1 MAGLLRQQHGIFEY
15 RFCPFFRFLVV
26 YIYRVDENVFF
37 LEFIFSFL
45 IIRGTLWKTKNW
57 SEHFT
62 QVIYIYYYFINLYL
76 KSIYK
81 RENMGERNYITTVGY
96 ISAEYSQIWDDSE
109 KYKWVEFDYD
119 MLLAKVDSNRELLFG
134 LNQSNFSSVNTL
146 RTDVIFAIVSTPL
159 VGLIAKNQTL
169 LAVDI
174 IRGIPWWVFGL
185 ASLTACV
192 VRINAIIENNRE
204 LLQLNYNGVKF
215 LEFLDGLPRFDEFR
229 ETEYFENMLKSDVG
243 VLRLLDFDVVD
254 EFYKFRSQKRI
265 G

>member
-1 MAGLLRQQHGIFEY
+1 
-15 RFCPFFRFLVV
+15 
-26 YIYRVDENVFF
+26 
-37 LEFIFSFL
+37 
-45 IIRGTLWKTKNW
+45 
-57 SEHFT
+57 
-62 QVIYIYYYFINLYL
+62 
-76 KSIYK
+76 
-81 RENMGERNYITTVGY
+81 MGERNYITTVGY
-96 ISAEYSQIWDDSE
+96 ISAEYSPIWDDSE